1 MTEKRLR
8 HKIIVGVIPF
18 EGNLNL
24 LSGQENRK
32 MINLDHG
39 YVKGVDILLKRQK
52 DYYVGHSYNK
62 TIEASIKL
70 L

>member
-1 MTEKRLR
+1 MTEQRLR

-39 YVKGVDILLKRQK
+39 DVRGGYPSKKTQRLLRWSFIQ
-52 DYYVGHSYNK
+52 
-62 TIEASIKL
+62 
-70 L
+70 

>member
-1 MTEKRLR
+1 MRILVAAQNAYTNMTEQRLR

-39 YVKGVDILLKRQK
+39 YVRGWI
-52 DYYVGHSYNK
+52 SF
-62 TIEASIKL
+62 
-70 L
+70 